1 MNDVD
6 NVSVD
11 IVVVVVVA
19 NVINPESLKNVSNL
33 SKYYSPSLG

>member
-33 SKYYSPSLG
+33 TQ